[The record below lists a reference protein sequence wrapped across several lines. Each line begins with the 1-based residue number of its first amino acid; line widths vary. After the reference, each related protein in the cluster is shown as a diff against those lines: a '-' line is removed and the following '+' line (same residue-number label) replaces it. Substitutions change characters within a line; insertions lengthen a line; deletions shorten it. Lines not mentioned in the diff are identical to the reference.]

1 MLRFLKDFLIYGLAS
16 VIGKIAAL
24 LLMPMYTKILTQEEY
39 GIMAMLIS
47 VKGILDLA
55 SNLNI
60 HSGIARDYYEKGIN
74 KTILVSTGFWSILTI
89 SISILIIMQFLGRK
103 RLKLARS

>member
-1 MLRFLKDFLIYGLAS
+1 
-16 VIGKIAAL
+16 
-24 LLMPMYTKILTQEEY
+24 
-39 GIMAMLIS
+39 MLIS

-89 SISILIIMQFLGRK
+89 SISILIIMSLSCNFWVENVLSLHGHELDFILVLLSI
-103 RLKLARS
+103 RLCLLKWLIITTHQNFGS